1 MKKTSIII
9 FTVLLALLVFV
20 SCDQS
25 VGDLIG
31 FNVSFNANGG
41 TGTMDTVFV
50 KGSVYEAPANGFAR
64 DGYTFTGWNTLADG
78 SGTEYK
84 AGAEINGY
92 AALSITLFAQWQA
105 NTYNINITQVAN
117 GSVASLYDK
126 YTVKEE
132 TVSIPLSVLA
142 DTGYRLSGYEVQ
154 NASIDGDYLVISAG
168 TYGNITI
175 IPSFAANDYSVRFN
189 ANSGS
194 GSMDDQDF
202 TFDKAQTLS
211 AVGFT
216 KTGYTFA
223 GWNTSEGG
231 SGEAFDDKESVV
243 NLTTT
248 YGAVV
253 ELYAQWTVN
262 TYTVDFRSND
272 GAEQVV
278 YEDFTYDI
286 AQNLTVNTFK
296 RTGYTFASW
305 NTEADG
311 SGTAYADG
319 ALVINL
325 LSENEGKMPL
335 FAQWDAHTYVVRFYK
350 NAEDAAGTMADQS
363 FTYDEAAKALS
374 ANGFT
379 RTGYTFAGWNTAADA
394 SGKPYADKKTV
405 SNLTAVDNG
414 IIELYACWD
423 IEEYDVSVA
432 SAEHGSVIAS
442 SSAYSISDSIQT
454 ITLNVTPDKGYKLTS
469 LTATAPAT
477 VSGSTLTIPAGTAKD
492 ITVTATFAAN
502 EYSVRFYKNAEDA
515 TGMMFDQDFT
525 YDAEPEE
532 LTANAFERTGYTFA
546 GWSTAANGNGYKYID
561 KATVS
566 NLTEVDNGI
575 VELYARWYIETY
587 DVSVAYV
594 TTPAHGSVTA
604 ESTAYS
610 ISESIQTIALNITPD
625 TGYELSSLTAT
636 APATVSGSTLTIP
649 AGTAKD
655 ITVTATFAPCV
666 YNVSFNVA
674 GGEINAGEITT
685 YTYGTG
691 AELPTDV
698 TKDGNTFEGWWDN
711 PNYTGAKVTEIS
723 TTDVGDKTFYAMWNA
738 TGYEITFSTVEH
750 GSASALYNEYTIN
763 EGVISIQ
770 LSANPAKGYELEK
783 YTVDE
788 AAESA
793 GVTVDGDTLIIPA
806 GAALDIKVTPHFTLV
821 VYTIKINKSDMGS
834 ATSTA
839 SGYEI
844 SAEAKEVTLTATPK
858 DTTLYD
864 LFDWDVVAPAGVTV
878 KTVSV
883 TKATITIPAG
893 TVGDISITP
902 VFLPKFKVT
911 LNKNG
916 GTVDEGYDVTSY
928 FVAVGATLPTSDHFK
943 NEGNVFDGWY
953 ANSSLTGDRV
963 TAIGRTDLGEKEYW
977 AKWIYSISYNAN
989 NATSGSAPASQ
1000 TNLLAGQSVTLK
1012 TNTGSL
1018 AKTGYTFNGWNT
1030 KADGSGTHYNSGATV
1045 TDGLDGNTTLYAEW
1059 KYTITYA
1066 ANGATSGSVPTAQTP
1081 YAGNDVT
1088 LATNTGSLARTGYT
1102 FNGWNTAANGSG
1114 THYDAGAKVEGGLS
1128 NTTLYAEWT
1137 YTIAYNAN
1145 GATSGTAPDSQ
1156 TGLHAGVNVTLKGN
1170 TGSLARTGYTFN
1182 GWNTKADGSGTHYDA
1197 ASTVTGG
1204 LSEKTLYAE
1213 WIYTIAYSA
1222 NGATSGSAPTS
1233 QTGLHAGNGIALKTN
1248 TGSLAK
1254 TGYTFNGWNTKSDGT
1269 GTHYGSGATVTGG
1282 LSEIT
1287 LYAEWTYTIT
1297 YNGNS
1302 ATSGS
1307 APAAQSGKL
1316 AGKDVTLE
1324 TNSGSLARTGYTFGG
1339 WNTKADGSG
1348 THYAAGATV
1357 TGGLTNTT
1365 LYAEWKYTI
1374 AYNANGAE
1382 TGTAPS
1388 SQTGLFAGN
1397 DVTLRGNTGSLAKTG
1412 YNFTGWNTK
1421 ADGTGTH
1428 YDAAAAVTGGLSE
1441 KTLYAEWTIMSY
1453 TLTFAVP
1460 AGYTVS
1466 PTEYVYEYNPDSS
1479 TVITL
1484 VFKNSM
1490 QQVVEAVDWHPS
1502 ASLPGS
1508 LPLSVNLTQNKI
1520 TIEQGAYADG
1530 SVTISFTF

>member
-1 MKKTSIII
+1 MKKISIIL

-25 VGDLIG
+25 IGDLIG
-31 FNVSFNANGG
+31 FNVSFNANAG

-64 DGYTFTGWNTLADG
+64 DGYTFTGWNTMADG
-78 SGTEYK
+78 SGDSYNV
-84 AGAEINGY
+84 GDEINGY
-92 AALSITLFAQWQA
+92 AALSINLFAQWQA
-105 NTYNINITQVAN
+105 NTYDINIAQVSN

-132 TVSIPLSVLA
+132 TVSIPLSVLP

-168 TYGNITI
+168 TFGDITI

-296 RTGYTFASW
+296 RTGYTFTGW

-335 FAQWDAHTYVVRFYK
+335 FAQWDAHTYEVRFFK
-350 NAEDAAGTMADQS
+350 TADDSAGQMNAQA
-363 FTYDEAAKALS
+363 FTYDEELKALS
-374 ANGFT
+374 VNAFT
-379 RTGYTFAGWNTAADA
+379 RKGYTFTGWNTAADG
-394 SGKPYADKKTV
+394 SGVAFENQKPV
-405 SNLTAVDNG
+405 RNLTSVDNG
-414 IIELYACWD
+414 VFSLYAQWKLD
-423 IEEYDVSVA
+423 VYDV
-432 SAEHGSVIAS
+432 
-442 SSAYSISDSIQT
+442 
-454 ITLNVTPDKGYKLTS
+454 
-469 LTATAPAT
+469 
-477 VSGSTLTIPAGTAKD
+477 
-492 ITVTATFAAN
+492 
-502 EYSVRFYKNAEDA
+502 
-515 TGMMFDQDFT
+515 
-525 YDAEPEE
+525 
-532 LTANAFERTGYTFA
+532 
-546 GWSTAANGNGYKYID
+546 TAAE
-561 KATVS
+561 A
-566 NLTEVDNGI
+566 E
-575 VELYARWYIETY
+575 
-587 DVSVAYV
+587 
-594 TTPAHGSVTA
+594 HGSVTA

-610 ISESIQTIALNITPD
+610 ISDSIQTIALNITPD

-723 TTDVGDKTFYAMWNA
+723 TTDVGDRTFYAMWNA

-806 GAALDIKVTPHFTLV
+806 GAALDITVTPHFTLV
-821 VYTIKINKSDMGS
+821 VYTITINKSDMGS

-844 SAEAKEVTLTATPK
+844 SDAAKEVTLTATPK
-858 DTTLYD
+858 DTSLYD

-911 LNKNG
+911 LHKNG

-928 FVAVGATLPTSDHFK
+928 FVAVGAKLPTSDHFK

-953 ANSSLTGDRV
+953 ANSSLTGDKV

-989 NATSGSAPASQ
+989 TATSGSAPASQ
-1000 TNLLAGQSVTLK
+1000 TGLLVGQSVTLRG
-1012 TNTGSL
+1012 NTGSL

-1030 KADGSGTHYNSGATV
+1030 KADGTGTHYNSSAEVSG
-1045 TDGLDGNTTLYAEW
+1045 GLGGNTTLYAEW
-1059 KYTITYA
+1059 TYTITYA
-1066 ANGATSGSVPTAQTP
+1066 ANGATSGTVPPAQTP
-1081 YAGNDVT
+1081 HAGNDVT
-1088 LATNTGSLARTGYT
+1088 LATNTGNLARTGYT

-1145 GATSGTAPDSQ
+1145 DATSGTAPESQ
-1156 TGLHAGVNVTLKGN
+1156 TGRYAGVNVTLKGN

-1182 GWNTKADGSGTHYDA
+1182 GWNTKADGSGTHYNA
-1197 ASTVTGG
+1197 
-1204 LSEKTLYAE
+1204 
-1213 WIYTIAYSA
+1213 
-1222 NGATSGSAPTS
+1222 
-1233 QTGLHAGNGIALKTN
+1233 
-1248 TGSLAK
+1248 
-1254 TGYTFNGWNTKSDGT
+1254 
-1269 GTHYGSGATVTGG
+1269 GATVTGG

-1287 LYAEWTYTIT
+1287 LYAEWTYTIA
-1297 YNGNS
+1297 YYKNGAS
-1302 ATSGS
+1302 SGS
-1307 APAAQSGKL
+1307 APASQTNL
-1316 AGKDVTLE
+1316 HAGNNVTLKGN
-1324 TNSGSLARTGYTFGG
+1324 TGDLAKTGYSFNG
-1339 WNTKADGSG
+1339 WNTKADGTG
-1348 THYAAGATV
+1348 THYNAGATV
-1357 TGGLTNTT
+1357 TGGLSEIT
-1365 LYAEWKYTI
+1365 LNAEWKANKYTVKFFTSAEATTPYAQI
-1374 AYNANGAE
+1374 QETYNAYYELPAE
-1382 TGTAPS
+1382 NPTKDGYTFGGWWTSPTAGDQKTASTKVTTAADQNLYAHWTANTYKVKFDKNDEAATGTMS
-1388 SQTGLFAGN
+1388 DQTFTY
-1397 DVTLRGNTGSLAKTG
+1397 DVAQKLTANGFSKIG
-1412 YNFTGWNTK
+1412 YTFTGWNTK
-1421 ADGTGTH
+1421 ADGTGTG
-1428 YDAAAAVTGGLSE
+1428 YADGKSVSNLAKSGEV
-1441 KTLYAEWTIMSY
+1441 TLYAQWELTVYTITFTDKTGGHTITPSSVQFTY
-1453 TLTFAVP
+1453 SATEDKVIEISFEGTIEHTQVNAPLTVK
-1460 AGYTVS
+1460 YDISELDV
-1466 PTEYVYEYNPDSS
+1466 
-1479 TVITL
+1479 
-1484 VFKNSM
+1484 K
-1490 QQVVEAVDWHPS
+1490 
-1502 ASLPGS
+1502 
-1508 LPLSVNLTQNKI
+1508 KI
-1520 TIEQGAYADG
+1520 TILKG
-1530 SVTISFTF
+1530 SYGGDVSVSIWFE